1 MTTLIV
7 VLLIAVGF
15 IFLAIEF
22 FLVPG
27 FSVPG
32 IAGIT
37 MIGYGIYKS
46 SMEYGASGA
55 LIAVSLSAVTAV
67 LLIRVAMKSR
77 AIRNVG
83 LDYSQKGTT
92 AVNDYSFLLNKKGVA
107 RSNLRP
113 SGSAIIEDKYYDVV
127 TDGEYI
133 EENSEIIVAKIEGTR
148 IIVSQIERR

>member
-7 VLLIAVGF
+7 ALLIAIGF

-37 MIGYGIYKS
+37 MIGYGIYRS
-46 SMEYGASGA
+46 SMEYGTSGA
-55 LIAVSLSAVTAV
+55 LITVTLSVAAAV
-67 LLIRVAMKSR
+67 LLIRTAIKSR
-77 AIRNVG
+77 AVRNVG
-83 LDYSQKGTT
+83 LDYSQKGIT
-92 AVNDYSFLLNKKGVA
+92 AVNDYSSLLNKKGIA
-107 RSNLRP
+107 LSNLRP
-113 SGSAIIEDKYYDVV
+113 SGTAVIEDKHFDVV

-133 EENSEIIVAKIEGTR
+133 EENSEIIVTKIEGTR
-148 IIVSQIERR
+148 IIVTRIERR

>member
-7 VLLIAVGF
+7 ALLIAIGF

-37 MIGYGIYKS
+37 MIGYGIYRS
-46 SMEYGASGA
+46 SMEYGTSGA
-55 LIAVSLSAVTAV
+55 LITVTLSVAAAV
-67 LLIRVAMKSR
+67 LLIRTAIKSR
-77 AIRNVG
+77 TMRRVG

-92 AVNDYSFLLNKKGVA
+92 AVNDYSSLLNKKGIA
-107 RSNLRP
+107 LSNLRP
-113 SGSAIIEDKYYDVV
+113 SGTAVIEDKHFDVV

-133 EENSEIIVAKIEGTR
+133 EENSEIIVTKIEGTR
-148 IIVSQIERR
+148 IIVTLIERR

>member
-7 VLLIAVGF
+7 ALLIAIGF

-37 MIGYGIYKS
+37 MIGYGIYRS
-46 SMEYGASGA
+46 SMEYGTSGA
-55 LIAVSLSAVTAV
+55 LITVTLSVAAAV
-67 LLIRVAMKSR
+67 LLIRTAIKSR
-77 AIRNVG
+77 TMRNVG

-92 AVNDYSFLLNKKGVA
+92 AVNDYSSLLNKKGIA
-107 RSNLRP
+107 LNNLRP
-113 SGSAIIEDKYYDVV
+113 SGTALIEDKHFDVV

-133 EENSEIIVAKIEGTR
+133 EENSEIIVTKIEGTR
-148 IIVSQIERR
+148 IIVTLIERR

>member
-7 VLLIAVGF
+7 ALLIAIGF

-37 MIGYGIYKS
+37 MIGYGIYRS
-46 SMEYGASGA
+46 SVEYGTSGA
-55 LIAVSLSAVTAV
+55 LITVTLSAAAAV
-67 LLIRVAMKSR
+67 LLIRAAIKSR
-77 AIRNVG
+77 TLLSVG
-83 LDYSQKGTT
+83 LDYSQKGTS
-92 AVNDYSFLLNKKGVA
+92 AVNDYSFLLDKKGIA
-107 RSNLRP
+107 LSNLRP
-113 SGSAIIEDKYYDVV
+113 SGAAVIEDKHFDVV

-133 EENSEIIVAKIEGTR
+133 EENSEIIVTKIEGTR
-148 IIVSQIERR
+148 IIVTRIERR